1 MAYQR
6 TTVGALGRWADE
18 VGDDAWT
25 YDNVAPYYKKSL
37 NFTPPDMSK
46 RIANSTPSYDPS
58 TLGTD
63 GPLALTYSNYAQP
76 FSTWVAMAMQQVGI
90 PHIPGFTSGYLNGS
104 GWLVNTIDHTT
115 GFRESSEA
123 AYLRP
128 FLNRPNLVVYNGTLA
143 ERILFEKNVA
153 TGVRALSGNK
163 TSNVLALKEVIVSAG
178 VFQSPQLL
186 MVSGVGPAEV
196 LKQQNIQA
204 IANLPGVGQNMN
216 DHVFF
221 GIAYKVN
228 VQTASA
234 LANSTV
240 YEIAVE
246 QFNNEQAGP
255 LSSPGGDYAAYE
267 HVPDEFR
274 ANFSQSTV
282 RGMDEYFSW
291 T

>member
-6 TTVGALGRWADE
+6 TTVGALERWAEE

-46 RIANSTPSYDPS
+46 RIANSTPSYDQS
-58 TLGTD
+58 TLGTG
-63 GPLALTYSNYAQP
+63 GPLALTYPNYAQS
-76 FSTWVAMAMQQVGI
+76 FSTWVAMAMKEVGI

-123 AYLRP
+123 GYLRP
-128 FLNRPNLVVYNGTLA
+128 FLNRPNLVVYNATLA
-143 ERILFEKNVA
+143 EKILFADKIA
-153 TGVRALSGNK
+153 TGVQAFSGNK
-163 TSNVLALKEVIVSAG
+163 TFTVSALKEVIVSAG

-186 MVSGVGPAEV
+186 MVSGVGPAKV
-196 LKQQNIQA
+196 LKQHDIEA
-204 IANLPGVGQNMN
+204 VAKLSGVGQNMN

-228 VQTASA
+228 VQTANA
-234 LANSTV
+234 LADPAV
-240 YEIAVE
+240 YKRAVE
-246 QFNNEQAGP
+246 QFNNQQAGP

-267 HVPDEFR
+267 NVPNELR
-274 ANFSQSTV
+274 ANFSESTA
-282 RGMDEYFSW
+282 RGRDEYFP
-291 T
+291 

>member
-6 TTVGALGRWADE
+6 TTVGALERWAEE

-46 RIANSTPSYDPS
+46 RIANSTPSYDQS
-58 TLGTD
+58 TLGTG
-63 GPLALTYSNYAQP
+63 GPLALTYPNYAQS
-76 FSTWVAMAMQQVGI
+76 FSTWVAMAMKEVGI

-123 AYLRP
+123 GYLRP
-128 FLNRPNLVVYNGTLA
+128 FLNRPNLVVYNATLA
-143 ERILFEKNVA
+143 EKILFADKIA
-153 TGVRALSGNK
+153 TGVQAFSGNK
-163 TSNVLALKEVIVSAG
+163 TFTVSALKEVIVSAG

-186 MVSGVGPAEV
+186 MVSGVGPAEI
-196 LKQQNIQA
+196 LKQHDIEA
-204 IANLPGVGQNMN
+204 VAKLSGVGQNMN

-228 VQTASA
+228 VQTANA
-234 LANSTV
+234 LADPAV
-240 YEIAVE
+240 YKRAVE
-246 QFNNEQAGP
+246 QFNNQQAGP

-267 HVPDEFR
+267 NVPNEFR
-274 ANFSQSTV
+274 ANFSESTA
-282 RGMDEYFSW
+282 RGRDEYFP
-291 T
+291 